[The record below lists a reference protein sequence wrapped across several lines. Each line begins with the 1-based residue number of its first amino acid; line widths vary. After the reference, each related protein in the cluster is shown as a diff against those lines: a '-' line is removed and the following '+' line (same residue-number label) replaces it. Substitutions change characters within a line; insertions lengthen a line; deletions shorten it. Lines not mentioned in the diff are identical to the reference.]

1 MSDTLGGMNHW
12 TPLQYAASVTVFLLV
27 VGYGVALQAS
37 ARVREQSWLLVGVP
51 LQLTLMLLGLMAL
64 LGARVGVLVASL
76 VGILI
81 CLWSQRAGDMAFGLR
96 DRGLYYLNVRRA
108 HRAEHARGLAA

>member
-1 MSDTLGGMNHW
+1 MSDTLGDMNM
-12 TPLQYAASVTVFLLV
+12 TPLQYIASVTVFLLI

-37 ARVREQSWLLVGVP
+37 ARVREQSWLFVGAP
-51 LQLTLMLLGLMAL
+51 LQLALMLLGLTAG
-64 LGARVGVLVASL
+64 LGARVGVLLTGLA
-76 VGILI
+76 GILI
-81 CLWSQRAGDMAFGLR
+81 CLWSQRAGDIAFGLR